1 MLNTIKKFLD
11 QELEVA
17 NFWTGRPYEARIN
30 VINDHFR
37 VVERTG
43 YVEANGE
50 IDELA
55 IAEAKKL
62 ALKY

>member
-1 MLNTIKKFLD
+1 VLNTVKYLD

-17 NFWTGRPYEARIN
+17 NFWAGRPYEARIH

-55 IAEAKKL
+55 IAKAKKL
-62 ALKY
+62 ARTY